1 MPLNPYFLQ
10 GAANEQRLVQDII
23 NEQLKMFGQDVVYL
37 PRKIVNKS
45 NILKEITASKYDDAF
60 RLEAYLLNYEGFEGS
75 GDILTKFGVQ
85 TTDSVTFVISK
96 ERYEDFI
103 SPFLDDEVELTSR
116 PQEGDLIYF
125 PLDNTI
131 FEIKYV
137 EAKKPFYQ
145 LQKLYAYTLTC
156 EVFDMAADEQI
167 DTSIEAVDK
176 AAVEFGYTVTLSMV
190 GLGASQATATAQL
203 ATVGSGLTSGY
214 SLQYIDLINDGTGY
228 TVAPTIGISTAP
240 VLGVNASA
248 VAIMTSRSGQTSS
261 GLSIDRI
268 LMTNPGFGYTEPPT
282 VTITST
288 NGYGTGGIATAVLSD
303 RGLGPFNITNAGAEY
318 GIIPI
323 VTVEPASTGGIA
335 TAHVGTAGT
344 NRSSVGILT
353 GLTLTGGGIGYK
365 SAPSVVIQAPNPRIG
380 VITNF
385 SPSTTATFSGTGF
398 QVNDEVLIRYRDG
411 YYQGIGTDA
420 YLKVTAVGSSG
431 EITGSE
437 IKYGGH
443 SYDKDKYYQV
453 DSPSGGYPAVDFFY
467 NSNFLGLST
476 NTADYG
482 TGATATCSI
491 TAGIVTSI
499 TLTNAGVGYTSPPT
513 VTIANDASIKDPIS
527 GIADAKAEATIDADG
542 KVDSIRWSNAGAGY
556 DSAPTVTIEPPERAA
571 TTSGDYMFKEIV
583 RGVGSGTTANVQS
596 WAADTRVLL
605 VNNTS
610 GDFIE
615 GERVVGIG
623 TTMLGSNAIYIIKT
637 ISGQDDTDL
646 YGDNTPFETQ
656 ADAILDFSEKNPF
669 GEF

>member
-10 GAANEQRLVQDII
+10 GAASEQRLVQDII

-37 PRKIVNKS
+37 PRKIVNKT
-45 NILKEITASKYDDAF
+45 NILKEVVASKFDDAF
-60 RLEAYLLNYEGFEGS
+60 RIEAYLMNYEGFEGS

-145 LQKLYAYTLTC
+145 LQKLYAYTLSC
-156 EVFDMAADEQI
+156 EVFDMALDDQI
-167 DTSIEAVDK
+167 ETTIEAVDE
-176 AAVEFGYTVTLSMV
+176 AAVEFGYTVQLAMV
-190 GLGASQATATAQL
+190 GLGASQATATVQK

-228 TVAPTIGISTAP
+228 TAAPTIGITTAP
-240 VLGVNASA
+240 VLGVNANA
-248 VAIMTSRSGQTSS
+248 VAIMTSRTGQTTS

-268 LMTNPGFGYTEPPT
+268 VMINPGFGYTEPPT
-282 VTITST
+282 VTITPT
-288 NGYGTGGIATAVLSD
+288 NAYGTGGIATAVLSD

-318 GIIPI
+318 GVTPN
-323 VTVEPASTGGIA
+323 VTVEPASTGGKA

-344 NRSSVGILT
+344 DRSSVGILT
-353 GLTLTGGGIGYK
+353 GLTLTGGGIGYN
-365 SAPSVVIQAPNPRIG
+365 STPSVTIAAPPVRIG
-380 VITNF
+380 VVTNF
-385 SPSTTATFSGTGF
+385 SAFQQGSGF

-420 YLKVTAVGSSG
+420 YLKVTGISSTG
-431 EITGSE
+431 AITASE

-453 DSPSGGYPAVDFFY
+453 DPPNGGTPALDYFY

-476 NTADYG
+476 NTQDTG
-482 TGATATCSI
+482 TQATATCSI

-499 TLTNAGVGYTSPPT
+499 TLTNAGVGYTSAPT

-527 GIADAKAEATIDADG
+527 GIADAQAEALLGADG
-542 KVDSIRWSNAGAGY
+542 TVAGIRWNNAGAGY
-556 DSAPTVTIEPPERAA
+556 DTAPTVTIDPPA
-571 TTSGDYMFKEIV
+571 TSVSGDYMFKEIV
-583 RGVGSGTTANVQS
+583 RGVGSGTTALVQS
-596 WAADTRVLL
+596 WDADTRILL
-605 VNNTS
+605 VNNVS
-610 GDFIE
+610 GDFIA

-623 TTMLGSNAIYIIKT
+623 TTLNGSDATYIVKNV
-637 ISGQDDTDL
+637 SDQDDTDL

-656 ADAILDFSEKNPF
+656 ADAILDFSETNPF

>member
-10 GAANEQRLVQDII
+10 GAASEQRLVQDII

-37 PRKIVNKS
+37 PRKIVNKT
-45 NILKEITASKYDDAF
+45 NILKEVVASKFDDAF
-60 RLEAYLLNYEGFEGS
+60 RIEAYLMNYEGFEGS

-145 LQKLYAYTLTC
+145 LQKLYAYTLSC
-156 EVFDMAADEQI
+156 EVFDMALDDQI
-167 DTSIEAVDK
+167 ETTIEAVDE
-176 AAVEFGYTVTLSMV
+176 AAVEFGYTVQLAMV
-190 GLGASQATATAQL
+190 GLGASQATATVEK

-228 TVAPTIGISTAP
+228 TTAPTIGIATAP
-240 VLGVNASA
+240 VLGVNANA
-248 VAIMTSRSGQTSS
+248 VAIMTSRTGQTTS

-268 LMTNPGFGYTEPPT
+268 VMINPGFGYTEPPT
-282 VTITST
+282 VTITPT

-318 GIIPI
+318 GVTPN
-323 VTVEPASTGGIA
+323 VTVEPASTGGKA

-344 NRSSVGILT
+344 DRSSVGILT

-365 SAPSVVIQAPNPRIG
+365 STPSVTIAAPPVRIG
-380 VITNF
+380 VVTNF
-385 SPSTTATFSGTGF
+385 SAFQQGSGF

-420 YLKVTAVGSSG
+420 YLKVTGISSTG
-431 EITGSE
+431 AITASE

-453 DSPSGGYPAVDFFY
+453 DPPNGGTPALDYFY

-476 NTADYG
+476 NTQDTG
-482 TGATATCSI
+482 TQATATCSL

-499 TLTNAGVGYTSPPT
+499 TLTNAGVGYTAAPT

-527 GIADAKAEATIDADG
+527 GIADAQAEALLGADG
-542 KVDSIRWSNAGAGY
+542 TVAGIRWNNAGAGY
-556 DSAPTVTIEPPERAA
+556 DTAPTVTIDPPA
-571 TTSGDYMFKEIV
+571 TSVSGDYMFKEIV
-583 RGVGSGTTANVQS
+583 RGVGSGTTALVQS
-596 WAADTRVLL
+596 WDADTRILL
-605 VNNTS
+605 VNNVS
-610 GDFIE
+610 GDFIA

-623 TTMLGSNAIYIIKT
+623 TTLNGSDATYIVKNV
-637 ISGQDDTDL
+637 SDQDDTDL

-656 ADAILDFSEKNPF
+656 ADAILDFSETNPF

>member
-45 NILKEITASKYDDAF
+45 NILKEVTASKFDDAF
-60 RLEAYLLNYEGFEGS
+60 RIEAYLMNYEGFEGS
-75 GDILTKFGVQ
+75 GDVLSKFGVQ

-116 PQEGDLIYF
+116 PQEGDLIFF

-145 LQKLYAYTLTC
+145 LQKLYAYTLSC
-156 EVFDMAADEQI
+156 EVFDMALDDQI
-167 DTSIEAVDK
+167 ETSIEAVDK
-176 AAVEFGYTVTLSMV
+176 AAVEFGYTVQLAMV
-190 GLGASQATATAQL
+190 GLGASIASATVQK
-203 ATVGSGLTSGY
+203 ATVGSALTTGY
-214 SLQYIDLINDGTGY
+214 GVQYIDLINDGTGY
-228 TVAPTIGISTAP
+228 TAAPTIGISTAP

-248 VAIMTSRSGQTSS
+248 VAIMTSRTGQTSS

-268 LMTNPGFGYTEPPT
+268 LLTNPGFGYTQPPT

-288 NGYGTGGIATAVLSD
+288 NSYGTGIAATAVLSD
-303 RGLGPFNITNAGAEY
+303 RGLGPINITDPGAEY
-318 GIIPI
+318 GVTPN
-323 VTVEPASTGGIA
+323 VTVEPATTGGTA

-344 NRSSVGILT
+344 DRSNVGILT

-365 SAPSVVIQAPNPRIG
+365 STPSVTIAAPTVRIG
-380 VITNF
+380 VVTNF
-385 SPSTTATFSGTGF
+385 SPSQQGSGF

-420 YLKVTAVGSSG
+420 YLKVTAISG
-431 EITGSE
+431 TGAITGSE
-437 IKYGGH
+437 IEYGGH

-453 DSPSGGYPAVDFFY
+453 DPPNGGTPAIDYFY
-467 NSNFLGLST
+467 NANFLGLST
-476 NTADYG
+476 NTQDTG
-482 TGATATCSI
+482 TTATATCSI
-491 TAGIVTSI
+491 TAGVVTSI
-499 TLTNAGVGYTSPPT
+499 TLTNPGVGYTSPPT
-513 VTIANDASIKDPIS
+513 VTISNDSSVKETIA
-527 GIADAKAEATIDADG
+527 GVADAKGEAVLGADG
-542 KVDSIRWSNAGAGY
+542 TIIAIRWSNAGAGY
-556 DSAPTVTIEPPERAA
+556 DSAPSVTIDPPA
-571 TTSGDYMFKEIV
+571 TSVSGNYMFKEVV
-583 RGVGSGTTANVQS
+583 RGVGSGTTALVQS
-596 WAADTRVLL
+596 WDADTRILL
-605 VNNTS
+605 VNNVS
-610 GDFIE
+610 GDFIA

-623 TTMLGSNAIYIIKT
+623 TTLNGSDATYIVK
-637 ISGQDDTDL
+637 SVSDQDDTDL
-646 YGDNTPFETQ
+646 YGDNSPFETE
-656 ADAILDFSEKNPF
+656 ADSILDFSENNPF

>member
-10 GAANEQRLVQDII
+10 GAASEQRLVQDII

-45 NILKEITASKYDDAF
+45 NILNEITASKFDDAF
-60 RLEAYLLNYEGFEGS
+60 RIEAYLMNYEGFEGS

-145 LQKLYAYTLTC
+145 LLKLYAYTLSC
-156 EVFDMAADEQI
+156 EVFDMALDDQI
-167 DTSIEAVDK
+167 ETTIEAVDE
-176 AAVEFGYTVTLSMV
+176 AAVEFGYTVQLAMV
-190 GLGASQATATAQL
+190 GLGASTATATVEK
-203 ATVGSGLTSGY
+203 ATVGSALTSGY

-228 TVAPTIGISTAP
+228 TAAPTIGITTAP
-240 VLGVNASA
+240 VLGVNANA
-248 VAIMTSRSGQTSS
+248 VAIMTSRTGQTTS

-268 LMTNPGFGYTEPPT
+268 VMINPGFGYTEPPI
-282 VTITST
+282 VSITPT
-288 NGYGTGGIATAVLSD
+288 NAYGTGGIATAVLSD

-318 GIIPI
+318 GVTPN
-323 VTVEPASTGGIA
+323 VTVEPATTGGTA

-344 NRSSVGILT
+344 DRSNVGILT

-365 SAPSVVIQAPNPRIG
+365 STPSVTIAAPPVRIG
-380 VITNF
+380 VVTNF
-385 SPSTTATFSGTGF
+385 SAFQQGSGF

-420 YLKVTAVGSSG
+420 YLKVTGISSTG
-431 EITGSE
+431 AITASE

-453 DSPSGGYPAVDFFY
+453 DPPNGGTPALDYFY

-476 NTADYG
+476 NTQDTG
-482 TGATATCSI
+482 TQATATCSL

-499 TLTNAGVGYTSPPT
+499 TLTNAGVGYTAAPT

-527 GIADAKAEATIDADG
+527 GIADAKAEALLGADG
-542 KVDSIRWSNAGAGY
+542 TVAGIRWNNAGAGY
-556 DSAPTVTIEPPERAA
+556 DSAPTVTIDPPA
-571 TTSGDYMFKEIV
+571 TSVSGDYMFKEIV
-583 RGVGSGTTANVQS
+583 RGVGSGTTALVQS
-596 WAADTRVLL
+596 WDADTRILL
-605 VNNTS
+605 VNNVS
-610 GDFIE
+610 GDFIA

-623 TTMLGSNAIYIIKT
+623 TTLNGSDATYIVKNV
-637 ISGQDDTDL
+637 SDQDDTDL

-656 ADAILDFSEKNPF
+656 ADAILDFSETNPF

>member
-10 GAANEQRLVQDII
+10 GASSEQRLVQDII

-45 NILKEITASKYDDAF
+45 SILKEITASKYDDAF

-103 SPFLDDEVELTSR
+103 TPFLDDEVELTTR

-176 AAVEFGYTVTLSMV
+176 AAVEFGYTVSLSMV
-190 GLGASQATATAQL
+190 GLGAITATATAEL
-203 ATVGSGLTSGY
+203 ATVGSGLTVGY

-228 TVAPTIGISTAP
+228 TAAPTIGISTAP
-240 VLGVNASA
+240 VFGVNASA
-248 VAIMTSRSGQTSS
+248 VAIMTSRSGQT
-261 GLSIDRI
+261 GQGFSIDRI
-268 LMTNPGFGYTEPPT
+268 LMSNPGYGYTEPPT
-282 VTITST
+282 VTITPT
-288 NGYGTGGIATAVLSD
+288 NAYGTGGIATAVLSN

-318 GIIPI
+318 GTPPI
-323 VTVEPASTGGIA
+323 VTVEPATTGGIA

-344 NRSSVGILT
+344 DRSSVGILT

-365 SAPSVVIQAPNPRIG
+365 STPSVTIAAPTVRIG
-380 VITNF
+380 VVTNF
-385 SPSTTATFSGTGF
+385 SPSQQGSGF

-420 YLKVTAVGSSG
+420 YLKVTAISG
-431 EITGSE
+431 TGAITGSE
-437 IKYGGH
+437 IEYGGH

-453 DSPSGGYPAVDFFY
+453 DPPNGGTPAIDYFY
-467 NSNFLGLST
+467 NANFLGLST
-476 NTADYG
+476 NTQDTG
-482 TGATATCSI
+482 TTATATCSI
-491 TAGIVTSI
+491 VAGVVTSI

-513 VTIANDASIKDPIS
+513 VTIANDSSIKDPIS

-542 KVDSIRWSNAGAGY
+542 KVDGIRWSNAGAGY
-556 DSAPTVTIEPPERAA
+556 DSAPTVTIDPPAVGSI
-571 TTSGDYMFKEIV
+571 SGDYMFKEIV

-596 WAADTRVLL
+596 WDADTRVLL
-605 VNNTS
+605 VNNVS

-623 TTMLGSNAIYIIKT
+623 TTMLGSNATYAVKSV
-637 ISGQDDTDL
+637 SGQDDTDL

-656 ADAILDFSEKNPF
+656 ADGILDFSETNPF

>member
-10 GAANEQRLVQDII
+10 GAASEQRLVQDII

-37 PRKIVNKS
+37 PRKIVNKT
-45 NILKEITASKYDDAF
+45 NILKEVVASKFDDAF
-60 RLEAYLLNYEGFEGS
+60 RIEAYLMNYEGFEGS

-145 LQKLYAYTLTC
+145 LQKLYAYTLSC
-156 EVFDMAADEQI
+156 EVFDMALDDQI
-167 DTSIEAVDK
+167 ETTIEAVDE
-176 AAVEFGYTVTLSMV
+176 AAVEFGYTVQLAMV
-190 GLGASQATATAQL
+190 GLGASQATATVQK

-228 TVAPTIGISTAP
+228 TAAPTIGITTAP
-240 VLGVNASA
+240 VLGVNANA
-248 VAIMTSRSGQTSS
+248 VAIMTSRTGQTTS

-268 LMTNPGFGYTEPPT
+268 VMINPGFGYTEPPT
-282 VTITST
+282 VTITPT
-288 NGYGTGGIATAVLSD
+288 NAYGTGGIATAVLSD

-318 GIIPI
+318 GVTPN
-323 VTVEPASTGGIA
+323 VTVEPASTGGKA

-344 NRSSVGILT
+344 DRSSVGILT

-365 SAPSVVIQAPNPRIG
+365 STPSVTIAAPPVRIG
-380 VITNF
+380 VVTNF
-385 SPSTTATFSGTGF
+385 SAFQQGSGF

-420 YLKVTAVGSSG
+420 YLKVTGISSTG
-431 EITGSE
+431 AITASE

-453 DSPSGGYPAVDFFY
+453 DPPNGGTPALDYFY

-476 NTADYG
+476 NTQDTG
-482 TGATATCSI
+482 TQATATCSI

-499 TLTNAGVGYTSPPT
+499 TLTNAGVGYTSAPT

-527 GIADAKAEATIDADG
+527 GIADAQAEALLGADG
-542 KVDSIRWSNAGAGY
+542 TVAGIRWNNAGAGY
-556 DSAPTVTIEPPERAA
+556 DTAPTVTIDPPA
-571 TTSGDYMFKEIV
+571 TSVSGDYMFKEIV
-583 RGVGSGTTANVQS
+583 RGVGSGTTALVQS
-596 WAADTRVLL
+596 WDADTRILL
-605 VNNTS
+605 VNNVS
-610 GDFIE
+610 GDFIA

-623 TTMLGSNAIYIIKT
+623 TTLNGSDATYIVKNV
-637 ISGQDDTDL
+637 SDQDDTDL

-656 ADAILDFSEKNPF
+656 ADAILDFSETNPF

>member
-10 GAANEQRLVQDII
+10 GAASEQRLVQDII

-37 PRKIVNKS
+37 PRKIVNKT
-45 NILKEITASKYDDAF
+45 NILKEVVASKFDDAF
-60 RLEAYLLNYEGFEGS
+60 RIEAYLMNYEGFEGS

-145 LQKLYAYTLTC
+145 LQKLYAYTLSC
-156 EVFDMAADEQI
+156 EVFDMALDDQI
-167 DTSIEAVDK
+167 ETTIEAVDE
-176 AAVEFGYTVTLSMV
+176 AAVEFGYTVQLAMV
-190 GLGASQATATAQL
+190 GLGASQATATVQK

-228 TVAPTIGISTAP
+228 TTAPTIGITTAP
-240 VLGVNASA
+240 VLGVNANA
-248 VAIMTSRSGQTSS
+248 VAIMTSRTGQTTS

-268 LMTNPGFGYTEPPT
+268 VMINPGFGYTEPPT
-282 VTITST
+282 VTITPT
-288 NGYGTGGIATAVLSD
+288 NAYGTGGIATAVLSD

-318 GIIPI
+318 GVTPN
-323 VTVEPASTGGIA
+323 VTVEPASTGGKA

-344 NRSSVGILT
+344 DRSSVGILT

-365 SAPSVVIQAPNPRIG
+365 STPSVTIAAPPVRIG
-380 VITNF
+380 VVTNF
-385 SPSTTATFSGTGF
+385 SAFQQGSGF

-420 YLKVTAVGSSG
+420 YLKVTGISSTG
-431 EITGSE
+431 AITASE

-453 DSPSGGYPAVDFFY
+453 DPPNGGTPALDYFY

-476 NTADYG
+476 NTQDTG
-482 TGATATCSI
+482 TQATATCSI

-499 TLTNAGVGYTSPPT
+499 TLTNAGVGYTSAPT

-527 GIADAKAEATIDADG
+527 GIADAQAEALLGADG
-542 KVDSIRWSNAGAGY
+542 TVAGIRWNNAGAGY
-556 DSAPTVTIEPPERAA
+556 DTAPTVTIDPPA
-571 TTSGDYMFKEIV
+571 TSVSGDYMFKEIV
-583 RGVGSGTTANVQS
+583 RGVGSGTTALVQS
-596 WAADTRVLL
+596 WDADTRILL
-605 VNNTS
+605 VNNVS
-610 GDFIE
+610 GDFIA

-623 TTMLGSNAIYIIKT
+623 TTLNGSDATYIVKNV
-637 ISGQDDTDL
+637 SDQDDTDL

-656 ADAILDFSEKNPF
+656 ADAILDFSETNPF